1 MVKCVMGRGGRMISR
16 SMSVCLCHICVSRTC
31 CFSVGGLSAGRLPVA
46 TPSGHGRRQ
55 GRPFWSVGLRII
67 FGLFRRKEWLSFTS
81 NNSSYPSCF
90 RAGKSL
96 SLSYNNECDS
106 WWRSASRPQRASMSR
121 IITEEQLF
129 PTAATQKPPSYFDLC
144 FDRQRCRKH
153 TDRGGSHETVIF
165 PRSVHNYSGPEGPN
179 TTSQK
184 KATTYRNVSPCVLRK
199 SCVFSNVVFYEM
211 PLRFLSSRRDA
222 RGRRTQPSIF
232 CLSVSFLATLQ
243 ENSKKASRF
252 RDWGWFIHTHISAD
266 CTGRFCW
273 FHFLRKWNCDIGT
286 VRTSSDSAAL
296 AFSLSISQSLTWGRF
311 PSVFLSFSLPL
322 RLSLYS
328 ITCMHDLH
336 RYSPL
341 LTIYTFL
348 L

>member
-1 MVKCVMGRGGRMISR
+1 MA
-16 SMSVCLCHICVSRTC
+16 LCQQA
-31 CFSVGGLSAGRLPVA
+31 SAGVDEQNHYRGATFPDSCHTKTTKLLWFVLWQTALQKTHRQRWKSWNSYIPTLRTRLQWPWRSKHNI
-46 TPSGHGRRQ
+46 PE
-55 GRPFWSVGLRII
+55 
-67 FGLFRRKEWLSFTS
+67 KS
-81 NNSSYPSCF
+81 NNIQKCF
-90 RAGKSL
+90 
-96 SLSYNNECDS
+96 
-106 WWRSASRPQRASMSR
+106 
-121 IITEEQLF
+121 
-129 PTAATQKPPSYFDLC
+129 
-144 FDRQRCRKH
+144 
-153 TDRGGSHETVIF
+153 
-165 PRSVHNYSGPEGPN
+165 
-179 TTSQK
+179 
-184 KATTYRNVSPCVLRK
+184 NVFFAK